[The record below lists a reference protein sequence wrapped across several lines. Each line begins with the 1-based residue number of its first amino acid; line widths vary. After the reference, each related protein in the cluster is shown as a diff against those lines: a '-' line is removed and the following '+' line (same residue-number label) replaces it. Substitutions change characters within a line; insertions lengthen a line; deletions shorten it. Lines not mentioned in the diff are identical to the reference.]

1 MSRIRVDELIDWGNS
16 GPTLAV
22 EGLRIPANKNLY
34 VDGSIV
40 AGGDTGLP
48 DQVLRRTTTGVTW
61 SNVPLQDTN
70 TTYALS
76 VLDSSTNPV
85 TDKIIRLSA
94 GGSGSGTD
102 DIVLVAG
109 TNIALTRS
117 NDRIVIDSS
126 YVDTNTITRVG
137 ANGSGY
143 SDGNI
148 NFVGTGS
155 ATVVQSGRTISINVT
170 DNDTTYTGVGGVNIN
185 SANEI
190 RIGQPVGVTDSVT
203 FDSITVTGNLVVQ
216 GTTTSNNVVNVSS
229 VNKQIILNDVLIPT
243 DTVATGGG
251 VVLKGDTDH
260 EILWS
265 NPNDAW
271 ETTENWNL
279 DLGKEYRINNSKVI
293 DSTSLGSSV
302 VDSNLT
308 SVGVITSGIWRGS
321 AVEIAHGGTGATTA
335 NNALNNL
342 LPPQAGNANKYLKTD
357 GQDTNWAEIP
367 PTYTNWTI
375 ADQSVQTDVNSS
387 DIVRFLGTGSAN
399 VTLDNTLKRVVIDA
413 TNTTYNLS
421 VQNNANLTKKNI
433 RLTDSGSNFEE
444 IVLVAG
450 NGLGISSSG
459 NEITISSLSTSNSSP
474 TFQNVTVT
482 GTVDANSFDG
492 DGSNLTALTGAA
504 NGTYGS
510 SVAIPVIEVDTTGR
524 ITAISTAAVQQ
535 PAGGGGGGGTV
546 TPSVNAGGSEG
557 DIQFNSNQS
566 FAGNSKLNFE
576 VNSGELSL
584 DGFLTTD
591 NVVSDAAT
599 IEDLTVTGYL
609 RLPNKNQNEI
619 DVLTVNNGA
628 LVYNTTESQVELYKN
643 GTWEV
648 IGLAGISDLTDTN
661 IGAPSQGQVLSWSAS
676 QQKWIPQSITLS
688 GGGGISYNDLS
699 VQVLGAAWPSS
710 LAYDQNVGRFNF
722 TPPLISVNQQPAVTS
737 GTGTL
742 TITDGTLNYTPPDLS
757 VFLVAG
763 STSLSDLN
771 DVSSASAQDGQA
783 LIWDSTGS
791 TWAPGTVSNSL
802 VQLTDF
808 QYRVDPNNPG
818 QYLPLA
824 DDDIIT
830 YNSTTQKFEPTP
842 AAVPVS
848 SLNDLSDVVIGTPQ
862 DNQSLVYD
870 GAQQLWVP
878 EDVTIDLST
887 TNADALQDIAYGS
900 NGPQS
905 GQVLVYNSTNQQ
917 WEPGTLGGG
926 GGGITALA
934 GRTSHSVTSVNLAP
948 GTYDNNLNIS
958 AAKSYMLISVQVN
971 AAAWVRLYS
980 SAAAR
985 TADIN
990 RSVGSDPAPGSGV
1003 IAEILTTQAATQ
1015 ILTPFTLGGNTE
1027 SPVSN
1032 VIYLTVEN
1040 MDTVNNQQITTTL
1053 TLLKLED

>member
-126 YVDTNTITRVG
+126 YVDTDTITRVG

-216 GTTTSNNVVNVSS
+216 GTTTSSNVVNVSS

-265 NPNDAW
+265 DPNDAW

-308 SVGVITSGIWRGS
+308 SVGIIGAGIWRGS
-321 AVEIAHGGTGATTA
+321 TVEIQHGGTGATTP
-335 NNALNNL
+335 NGALNNL
-342 LPPQAGNANKYLKTD
+342 LPAQAGNANKYLKTD
-357 GQDTNWAEIP
+357 GQDTSWEAIP
-367 PTYTNWTI
+367 PTYANWTI

-421 VQNNANLTKKNI
+421 VQNNANTSKKNI

-444 IVLVAG
+444 VVLAAG
-450 NGLGISSSG
+450 TGLTISSSG
-459 NEITISSLSTSNSSP
+459 NEITISSTSTTNTSP
-474 TFQNVTVT
+474 TFQNLTVT
-482 GTVDANSFDG
+482 GTVDASSFDG
-492 DGSNLTALTGAA
+492 DGSNLTDLTGAS
-504 NGTYGS
+504 NGIYGS
-510 SVAIPVIEVDTTGR
+510 STEVPVITVDTTGR
-524 ITAISTAAVQQ
+524 ITTISTVSVQQ
-535 PAGGGGGGGTV
+535 PTTGGGGGGTG
-546 TPSVNAGGSEG
+546 TPIVNAGGSQG
-557 DIQFNSNQS
+557 DIQFNANQS

-584 DGFLTTD
+584 DGFLTAD

-599 IEDLTVTGYL
+599 IENLSVTGYL

-628 LVYNTTESQVELYKN
+628 LVFNTTESQVELYRN
-643 GTWEV
+643 GNWEV
-648 IGLAGISDLTDTN
+648 IGLAGLSDLTDTN
-661 IGAPSQGQVLSWSAS
+661 IGSPSQGQVLSWNSA
-676 QQKWIPQSITLS
+676 QQRWIPQSITLT

-699 VQVLGAAWPSS
+699 VQTNQAAWPSA
-710 LAYDQNVGRFNF
+710 LAYDQNVGRFTF
-722 TPPLISVNQQPAVTS
+722 TPPLIAVNQQPAITN

-742 TITDGTLNYTPPDLS
+742 SITDGTLNYTPPDLS
-757 VFLVAG
+757 GFLVDG
-763 STSLSDLN
+763 STNLSDLN
-771 DVSSASAQDGQA
+771 DVGGPSPQAGQA
-783 LIWDSTGS
+783 LIWNANGA
-791 TWAPGTVSNSL
+791 TWEAGTVSNSL
-802 VQLTDF
+802 VQLSDF

-818 QYLPLA
+818 QYLPLG

-830 YNSTTQKFEPTP
+830 YNSSTQKFEPTP
-842 AAVPVS
+842 AATPVS
-848 SLNDLSDVVIGTPQ
+848 SLNDLSDVQILVTPQ

-870 GAQQLWVP
+870 GTQQKWVP

-905 GQVLVYNSTNQQ
+905 GQVLVWSGTEWQ
-917 WEPGTLGGG
+917 PGTLGGG

-934 GRTSHSVTSVNLAP
+934 GRTTHSATSVNLAP
-948 GTYDNNLNIS
+948 GTYDNTLNIP

-980 SAAAR
+980 SDAAR

-1003 IAEILTTQAATQ
+1003 IAEVLTTQAATQ

>member
-76 VLDSSTNPV
+76 VLDSSINPV

-94 GGSGSGTD
+94 GGSGSGND

-109 TNIALTRS
+109 TNVSLTRS

-170 DNDTTYTGVGGVNIN
+170 DNDTTYTGAGGVNIN
-185 SANEI
+185 SNNEI
-190 RIGQPVGVTDSVT
+190 RIGQPIGVTDAVT

-243 DTVATGGG
+243 DTVATSGGI
-251 VVLKGDTDH
+251 VLKGDTDH

-308 SVGVITSGIWRGS
+308 SVGIITSGIWRGS

-342 LPPQAGNANKYLKTD
+342 LPAQAGNANKYLRTD
-357 GQDTNWAEIP
+357 GQNTNWTEIP

-375 ADQSVQTDVNSS
+375 ADQFVQTDVNSS

-450 NGLGISSSG
+450 NGLGITNSG

-474 TFQNVTVT
+474 SFQNVTVN

-492 DGSNLTALTGAA
+492 DGSNLTDLTGAA

-510 SVAIPVIEVDTTGR
+510 SVAIPIIEVDTTGR
-524 ITAISTAAVQQ
+524 ITTISTVAVQQ
-535 PAGGGGGGGTV
+535 PAPGGGGGTT
-546 TPSVNAGGSEG
+546 TPSVNAGGSDG

-566 FAGNSKLNFE
+566 FAGNSKLKFE
-576 VNSGELSL
+576 VNSGELSI
-584 DGFLTTD
+584 DGFITT
-591 NVVSDAAT
+591 NNIASDAAT
-599 IEDLTVTGYL
+599 IEDLSVSGYL

-628 LVYNTTESQVELYKN
+628 LVFNTTESQVELYRN
-643 GTWEV
+643 GNWEV
-648 IGLAGISDLTDTN
+648 IGLAGLSDLTDTN
-661 IGAPSQGQVLSWSAS
+661 IGSPSQGQVLSWNSS
-676 QQKWIPQSITLS
+676 QQRWVPQSITLT

-699 VQVLGAAWPSS
+699 VQINSGAWPSS
-710 LAYDQNVGRFNF
+710 LAYDENVGRFTF
-722 TPPLISVNQQPAVTS
+722 TPPLIAVNQQPAVTN
-737 GTGTL
+737 GTGSL
-742 TITDGTLNYTPPDLS
+742 SITDGTLNYTPPDLS
-757 VFLVAG
+757 GFLIGG
-763 STSLSDLN
+763 STNISDLD
-771 DVSSASAQDGQA
+771 DVSSTSPQGGQA
-783 LIWDSTGS
+783 LIWDNTGS
-791 TWAPGTVSNSL
+791 TWAPGTVSNAL
-802 VQLTDF
+802 IQLSDF
-808 QYRVDPNNPG
+808 QYRVDPSNPG
-818 QYLPLA
+818 QYLPL
-824 DDDIIT
+824 DDDDVIT
-830 YNSTTQKFEPTP
+830 YNSSTQKFEPTP

-848 SLNDLSDVVIGTPQ
+848 SLNDLSDVAIGTPQ

-870 GAQQLWVP
+870 GTQQLWVP
-878 EDVTIDLST
+878 EDVTIDLSS
-887 TNADALQDIAYGS
+887 TNADQLQDIAYGS
-900 NGPQS
+900 NGPQP
-905 GQVLVYNSTNQQ
+905 GQVLVWNSTNQQ
-917 WEPGTLGGG
+917 WEPGSLGGG
-926 GGGITALA
+926 SSGGITALA
-934 GRTSHSVTSVNLAP
+934 GRTTHSTTSVNLAP
-948 GTYDNNLNIS
+948 GTYDDNLNIT
-958 AAKSYMLISVQVN
+958 AAKSYMLISIGVN
-971 AAAWVRLYS
+971 CAAWVRLYS
-980 SAAAR
+980 SDAAR

-990 RSVGSDPAPGSGV
+990 RSVGSDPTPGSGV
-1003 IAEILTTQAATQ
+1003 IAEVLTSQAATQ
-1015 ILTPFTLGGNTE
+1015 VLTPFTLGGNTE

-1032 VIYLTVEN
+1032 VIYVTVEN
-1040 MDTVNNQQITTTL
+1040 MDTVNNQQITTNL